1 MRLQD
6 TYSDTGYTG
15 PNILGKKP
23 PLLFCVQLSSPSS
36 WRTRSHC
43 TGGCRLAANH
53 LSIISGSGVRPR
65 GATSFSESD
74 SEERDAPSFMLGS
87 GASGV
92 LDTIDSAFADITGVS
107 VSSEVKARVCKS
119 GGASSVLAD
128 SPGISRDETSAVSTS
143 ADGNAPP
150 VASGAN
156 R

>member
-1 MRLQD
+1 MPLQD
-6 TYSDTGYTG
+6 KYSDTSYTG

-36 WRTRSHC
+36 CRTRSHC

-53 LSIISGSGVRPR
+53 LSITFGGGVEPH
-65 GATSFSESD
+65 GATAFSESE

-87 GASGV
+87 GAAAV
-92 LDTIDSAFADITGVS
+92 LDSIDSAFADITGVS

-119 GGASSVLAD
+119 DGVSPVLAD
-128 SPGISRDETSAVSTS
+128 SSCISRDETSAVSTC

-150 VASGAN
+150 VTSGAN